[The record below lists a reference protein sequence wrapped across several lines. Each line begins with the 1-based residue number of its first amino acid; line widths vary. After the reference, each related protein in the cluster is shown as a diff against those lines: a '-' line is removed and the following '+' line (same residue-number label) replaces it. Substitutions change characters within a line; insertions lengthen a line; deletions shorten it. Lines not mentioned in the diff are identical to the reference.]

1 VAPAGLAQDKK
12 KARRNQATI
21 VFFDETGFS
30 FLAPL
35 GRTWAPRGKRPVV
48 RRVTRERRVLS
59 TAIGLT
65 LSGKIYKRHFD
76 GSIDSDAVIETLQHV
91 GRHLRGRWILVWDRS
106 PTHTSKKTTAY
117 LAEHSEIDVEWL
129 PPYAPEINP
138 EEYCHGNV
146 KQNIKNALPS
156 DKREMRRMVDRGF
169 ARLRRRPDLILG
181 FFHHAG
187 LSVKRLWLN

>member
-1 VAPAGLAQDKK
+1 
-12 KARRNQATI
+12 
-21 VFFDETGFS
+21 VFFDEAGFS

-35 GRTWAPRGKRPVV
+35 GRTWAPRGKRPVL

-76 GSIDSDAVIETLQHV
+76 GSINRDAVIETLKHV
-91 GRHLRGRWILVWDRS
+91 GQHMRGRWSLIWDRS
-106 PTHTSKKTTAY
+106 PTHTSKKVTAY
-117 LAEHSEIDVEWL
+117 LAEQPEIDVEWL

-146 KQNIKNALPS
+146 KQNMKNATPA
-156 DKREMRRMVDRGF
+156 DKREMRVMVDRGF

-187 LSVKRLWLN
+187 LSVKQLWLN